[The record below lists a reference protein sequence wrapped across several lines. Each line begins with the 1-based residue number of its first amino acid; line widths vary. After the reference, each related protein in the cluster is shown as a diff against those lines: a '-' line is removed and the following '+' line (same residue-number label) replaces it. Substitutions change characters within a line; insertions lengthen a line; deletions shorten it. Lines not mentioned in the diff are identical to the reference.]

1 MTNSL
6 IQNNH
11 LQKEK
16 TLDKKQTHPCRQQF
30 TFLAFNIPQQ
40 SYYNKVKDLVY
51 PNSLKLEHFQK
62 VFVAKKG

>member
-16 TLDKKQTHPCRQQF
+16 TLEKKQTHPCRQQF

-40 SYYNKVKDLVY
+40 SYNNLVY

-62 VFVAKKG
+62 VFVAEKG

>member
-1 MTNSL
+1 MTYSL

-11 LQKEK
+11 LQKKKNIGKK
-16 TLDKKQTHPCRQQF
+16 TNTPRQQF

-62 VFVAKKG
+62 VFVAEKG